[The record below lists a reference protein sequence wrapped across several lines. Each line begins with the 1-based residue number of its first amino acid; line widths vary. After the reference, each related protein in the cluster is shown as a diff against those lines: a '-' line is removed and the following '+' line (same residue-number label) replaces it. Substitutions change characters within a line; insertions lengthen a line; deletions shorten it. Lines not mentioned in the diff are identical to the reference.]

1 MKQFGK
7 FGIEL
12 KSGILFSVSSL
23 LFSIFAGIAGGVPA
37 GTVFIRIV
45 MIVPVFFI
53 VGYGIILVIE
63 KFVPEVYD
71 AFSQMNTSLGKTAE
85 KIDISID
92 SSEDMRDES
101 SENIDSGFTEFTEK
115 DYDRIRTTRDS
126 DDLQPVKD
134 FSKMQAAK
142 ESGKTDTV
150 SDSGL
155 DNLFHATNTKLGK
168 HIIVENDLNSYEPK
182 LMAQAVRTM
191 MSKDKE

>member
-1 MKQFGK
+1 MKQFGN

-23 LFSIFAGIAGGVPA
+23 VFSIFAGFAGGVPA
-37 GTVFIRIV
+37 GTVFLRIV
-45 MIVPVFFI
+45 IIVPVFFV
-53 VGYGIILVIE
+53 VGYGIVLVIE

-71 AFSQMNTSLGKTAE
+71 AFSKMNSSPDKTAE

-92 SSEDMRDES
+92 TAEDLKEES
-101 SENIDSGFTEFTEK
+101 SENVDSGFTEFTEK
-115 DYDRIRTTRDS
+115 DYDRIQTTRDS

-134 FSKMQAAK
+134 FSKMQSAK

-150 SDSGL
+150 GDSGL
-155 DNLFHATNTKLGK
+155 DNLFHAANTKLGK

-191 MSKDKE
+191 MGKDKE